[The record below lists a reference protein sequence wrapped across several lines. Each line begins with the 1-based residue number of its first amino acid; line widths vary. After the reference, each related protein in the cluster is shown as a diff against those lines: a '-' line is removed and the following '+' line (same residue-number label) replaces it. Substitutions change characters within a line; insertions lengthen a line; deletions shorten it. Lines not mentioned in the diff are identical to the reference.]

1 MLCNYPYAFKFRAK
15 HALIAIMPAAPNRK
29 RAKLQK
35 AKTRMAGASRSFRDF
50 ARKLRA
56 DNPALA
62 AFKPHATAGDFP
74 AANSWQEVRAYL
86 VRAGAD
92 HEALVG
98 ARMAWRE
105 FRLKSVKG

>member
-1 MLCNYPYAFKFRAK
+1 MT
-15 HALIAIMPAAPNRK
+15 IMPAPPSRK

-35 AKTRMAGASRSFRDF
+35 AKSGTAGASRSFRDF

-62 AFKPHATAGDFP
+62 AFKPHAMAADFP
-74 AANSWQEVRAYL
+74 AASSWQEVRAYL
-86 VRAGAD
+86 VRAAAD

-105 FRLKSVKG
+105 FRLRSVQG